1 MSEVLWHTPVVV
13 GSALEGAAEGN
24 GGLVA
29 EWLANELQPNWQSG
43 SSVSG
48 GDDERRKAKIVD
60 WPHQTCDFLDRGL
73 SARAATNIGFLD
85 GRRSSP
91 RSRRDDEVDL
101 SNGSKMCRERG
112 PSPSQGL
119 QIFNC
124 AIGKPVLQAC
134 TDLNPLVSGAIA

>member
-60 WPHQTCDFLDRGL
+60 RPHQACDRLDRRL
-73 SARAATNIGFLD
+73 SAWAATHIGFLY
-85 GRRSSP
+85 GGRSSP
-91 RSRRDDEVDL
+91 RSWRDDEVDL
-101 SNGSKMCRERG
+101 SNGSKMCSERW
-112 PSPSQGL
+112 PPPAQGFEIL
-119 QIFNC
+119 DC

-134 TDLNPLVSGAIA
+134 TDLNPIVSGAIA